1 MSNKE
6 EFAAGSRQWEAAD
19 RSDDPDASGSAL
31 SLRLPTACCLPP
43 ADFRVVLFD
52 IDGTLI
58 KAVRRPEYR
67 GRMRQMLLDVF
78 GTCGRIAEVDF
89 GGKTDLAIYREA
101 LECEGVT
108 PEFIREQLPRLG
120 QVMVDMLYDLASTG
134 EVFRLCPGVAELL
147 EALSKDP
154 RFVPSLLTGN
164 VERLAEAKLRV
175 SGIWHYFRRRGA
187 FGSDAE
193 ERDHLPAI
201 AAQRINEHLGHAL
214 APDRFVIVGDTPR
227 DIKCARYFGARIVA
241 VASGQHTSD
250 QLEPFAPDALLRD
263 LSDTEAVLNLLARI

>member
-1 MSNKE
+1 MDHDSTQT
-6 EFAAGSRQWEAAD
+6 G
-19 RSDDPDASGSAL
+19 P
-31 SLRLPTACCLPP
+31 
-43 ADFRVVLFD
+43 RVILFD

-108 PEFIREQLPRLG
+108 PEFIREQLPRLE
-120 QVMVDMLYDLASTG
+120 QIMVDMLYELAGTG
-134 EVFRLCPGVAELL
+134 EVFRLCPGVRELL
-147 EALSKDP
+147 DALSGDP
-154 RFVPSLLTGN
+154 RFVSSLLTGN

-175 SGIWHYFRRRGA
+175 SGIWHYFRGRGA

-201 AAQRINEHLGHAL
+201 AAQRISEHLGQSLDPHQ
-214 APDRFVIVGDTPR
+214 FVIVGDTPR
-227 DIKCARYFGARIVA
+227 DIKCARHFGARVVA
-241 VASGQHTSD
+241 VASGQHTLD
-250 QLEPFAPDALLRD
+250 QLSQSAPDALLRD
-263 LSDTEAVLNLLARI
+263 LSETESVLNLLARI